1 MRLLIATIC
10 CWVPR
15 SEILRVEYPYL
26 FLANLR
32 AVFAGHFFIRVR
44 YTALRLGYVL
54 IAQILCHTR

>member
-1 MRLLIATIC
+1 MRLSTATIC

-26 FLANLR
+26 FIANLR
-32 AVFAGHFFIRVR
+32 ASHFPIQIR